1 MCVLIPLVSHFVP
14 ACWWGPYP
22 DPVLVDSPST
32 PGLTVT
38 FLRSR
43 VRVPAPGLLL
53 EDNLSD
59 LS

>member
-14 ACWWGPYP
+14 ACWWGPNP
-22 DPVLVDSPST
+22 DPVPVDSPST
-32 PGLTVT
+32 PGL
-38 FLRSR
+38 LRSR